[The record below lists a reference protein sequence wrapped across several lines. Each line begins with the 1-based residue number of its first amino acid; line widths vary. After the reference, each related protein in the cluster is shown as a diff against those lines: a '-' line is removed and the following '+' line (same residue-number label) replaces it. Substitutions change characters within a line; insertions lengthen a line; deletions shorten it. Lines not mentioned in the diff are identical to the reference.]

1 MEVKCELYGVSR
13 SMRLDYVDLKFGN
26 IPSRKRGLRGKV
38 YIQVCSSLKDDQINF
53 LYYLSFMSLFFVMGR
68 LS

>member
-38 YIQVCSSLKDDQINF
+38 YIQVCPKKDDQINF
-53 LYYLSFMSLFFVMGR
+53 LCYLSFMSMFFVVGR